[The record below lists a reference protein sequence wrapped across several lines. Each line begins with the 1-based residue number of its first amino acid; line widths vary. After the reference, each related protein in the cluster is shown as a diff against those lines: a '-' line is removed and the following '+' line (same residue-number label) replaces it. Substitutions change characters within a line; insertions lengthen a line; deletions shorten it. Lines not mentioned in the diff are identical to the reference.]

1 MMKESYKLARNN
13 VALLNLQTDGRFRV
27 SGPDAEVALNQLIS
41 VDLEV
46 LSFWKGVIGLFLTET
61 ANIMAIATIF
71 KCEDGF
77 YIFTEA
83 DSADDLCQYLAAEIP
98 TRGAVF
104 EDLRNSHEWLSVLG
118 PRAQDVMSKSAGE
131 DILGLPY
138 LSFEENERLGV
149 TLFRMG
155 FCGEFE
161 YRLLIPVDRGEAVA
175 TLLLEGGAE
184 FGIGQVSPEIM
195 HVLMLEMRSLTKA
208 DLPENSDPIQAGLHW
223 MISFRKESLRGG
235 EVIHKM
241 KLAAAR
247 QSLMLRIDQS
257 GCVTKGDRLQI
268 EGQDVGFLS
277 CVVYSP
283 TLETDI
289 GLAFIDQEFAQNGVS
304 FDAKGRNCNTK
315 AMGASAPLFVTK
327 TVQSA

>member
-83 DSADDLCQYLAAEIP
+83 DSADDLCQYLAAEISTSRP
-98 TRGAVF
+98 VR
-104 EDLRNSHEWLSVLG
+104 ED
-118 PRAQDVMSKSAGE
+118 RARSA
-131 DILGLPY
+131 I
-138 LSFEENERLGV
+138 RV